1 LATIRE
7 ASIDTSRPPHPCAS
21 HFGCPQKSG
30 NLQALCS
37 TPSANNLHQNTA
49 VHLATPPLKNRLAL
63 AVATFVLLDLGTLAF
78 SYSIARQVEKDAVAI
93 NLAGRQRMLS
103 QRITKAALLAV
114 NPNRSAIQRA
124 ADTAEL
130 GKANQTFRRTLS
142 AFADGGETIGGDG
155 RPVQLESVQGKA
167 ALLVGEVR
175 GLLDRWPH
183 IPTDSVELGKFSEF
197 MDERNGEILDAMN
210 QLTTELERESI
221 ASVWRLRIAQTLAFL
236 LSLGNFLFILWDMHR
251 ARSAAEAASFTDA
264 LSGLLNRAGL
274 YRELEAA
281 IERSQVTSQPLG
293 VMLLDL
299 NDFKA
304 VNDNFGHATG
314 DATLRE
320 VARRLQDFRRQDWV
334 CGRLGGDEFAI
345 VCPDTTPES
354 LAAAAHQL
362 GRILGGI
369 PAGGLTVSA
378 SVGWAS
384 VEGQQSA
391 DDVIAVADAKMYSV
405 KNDRRSARSYRDK
418 QR

>member
-1 LATIRE
+1 
-7 ASIDTSRPPHPCAS
+7 
-21 HFGCPQKSG
+21 
-30 NLQALCS
+30 
-37 TPSANNLHQNTA
+37 
-49 VHLATPPLKNRLAL
+49 LKNRLAL

-78 SYSIARQVEKDAVAI
+78 SYSITRQVEKDAVAI

-114 NPNRSAIQRA
+114 NPNRSANQRA
-124 ADTAEL
+124 AATAEL
-130 GKANQTFRRTLS
+130 GKADQTFRRTLS
-142 AFADGGETIGGDG
+142 AFANGGETIGGDG
-155 RPVQLESVQGKA
+155 RPVQLESVQGRA

-183 IPTDSVELGKFSEF
+183 IPTDSAELEKFSEF
-197 MDERNGEILDAMN
+197 MEERNGEILDAMN

-221 ASVWRLRIAQTLAFL
+221 ATVSRLRIAQTLAFI
-236 LSLGNFLFILWDMHR
+236 LSLGNFLFILLDMHR
-251 ARSAAEAASFTDA
+251 ARSAAESASFTDA

-304 VNDNFGHATG
+304 VNDNFGHAAG
-314 DATLRE
+314 DATLLE
-320 VARRLQDFRRQDWV
+320 VARRLLDFRRQGWV
-334 CGRLGGDEFAI
+334 CGRLGGDEFAV
-345 VCPDTTPES
+345 VCPDITAES
-354 LAAAAHQL
+354 LADAARQL
-362 GRILGGI
+362 GSILGGI

-378 SVGWAS
+378 SVGWACA
-384 VEGQQSA
+384 EPQQTA

-405 KNDRRSARSYRDK
+405 KNDRRATRSFRDK